1 MKVTLGTQDHPGLKH
16 SLHRT
21 TIKQDVTIV
30 AQDVPALLK
39 QDVTIVTKNNIS
51 YPGLI
56 RPQCV

>member
-30 AQDVPALLK
+30 AQDVPALK

-51 YPGLI
+51 YPG
-56 RPQCV
+56 